1 MRRAAIILAAMLL
14 LAAGRAT
21 AAEIL
26 PVGQLPPLPVSFWTA
41 LDSEANAET
50 VRSAYLRGFIEA
62 TRLWS
67 HMKDSGQGAALGYLR
82 LIQGM
87 NLLQLSN
94 LVRRVAEENPQL
106 KDKMALT
113 EAVTACVIRARTGQ
127 PLIDKKPPARPP
139 AAPTPQA
146 PAK

>member
-1 MRRAAIILAAMLL
+1 MRRAAIILAAVLML
-14 LAAGRAT
+14 ASAGRAT

-41 LDSEANAET
+41 LDSEANAEI

-62 TRLWS
+62 TRLWG

-127 PLIDKKPPARPP
+127 PLIDKKPAKPP